1 MLLNKELVLTK
12 WENVICLVPG
22 LEMPKQNPCFGLY
35 PTASAEK
42 WVDWEVGMQKE
53 VKAAC

>member
-35 PTASAEK
+35 PTASAEE